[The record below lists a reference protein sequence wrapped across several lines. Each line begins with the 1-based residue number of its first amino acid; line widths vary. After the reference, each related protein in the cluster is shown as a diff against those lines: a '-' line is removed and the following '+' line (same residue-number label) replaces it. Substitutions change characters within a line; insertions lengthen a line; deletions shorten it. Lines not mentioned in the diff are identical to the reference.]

1 MISVDLHNMRQFIPL
16 PYEAALTPR
25 LRLAHDHLRAGT
37 GAGGEFTGWVHL
49 PEGYDREEFERIQ
62 AAAIAA
68 KSNADA
74 FFDLK
79 DIFGTVA
86 DSELFRK
93 RFATALKSLQQNG
106 TRATLKLYLANQ
118 LTS

>member
-37 GAGGEFTGWVHL
+37 GAGGEFTGWVRL

-62 AAAIAA
+62 AAAE
-68 KSNADA
+68 DT
-74 FFDLK
+74 
-79 DIFGTVA
+79 G
-86 DSELFRK
+86 
-93 RFATALKSLQQNG
+93 RFSGSGGHRHRRLLLRG
-106 TRATLKLYLANQ
+106 PGCY
-118 LTS
+118 